1 MTVGAGDSV
10 GISLG
15 EGDGTAVSVGAGE
28 SVGGQ
33 SGGRCTASTAS
44 IETDSDIISR
54 VIQK

>member
-1 MTVGAGDSV
+1 MDGAGDTV

-33 SGGRCTASTAS
+33 SGGR
-44 IETDSDIISR
+44 
-54 VIQK
+54 

>member
-1 MTVGAGDSV
+1 MGDAVMVGAGDSV

-33 SGGRCTASTAS
+33 SGGR
-44 IETDSDIISR
+44 
-54 VIQK
+54 

>member
-1 MTVGAGDSV
+1 MVGPGDSV

-33 SGGRCTASTAS
+33 SGG
-44 IETDSDIISR
+44 
-54 VIQK
+54 

>member
-1 MTVGAGDSV
+1 MIVGPGDSV

-44 IETDSDIISR
+44 IETDNDTISR